1 MRKWSQLIV
10 QHRRIVGFV
19 WLVLFIAGA
28 AAASQVTGRL
38 STQFD
43 VPGAASYQA
52 NLDILRTYGNG
63 AQGYPDAVVITAPA
77 GHTVIE
83 PSVRTGVAESVAAV
97 SALGP
102 FRVASYANT
111 GDTRFISGD
120 AQSEVVLIFLP
131 AYSEADAPP
140 FGPEILQAM
149 RPALPLAS
157 RLYLTGLG
165 ELIAGGTTHAGADV
179 GALTETVL
187 GGLGALVVLVVVFG
201 SLLAFVPLLIAA
213 VAIVTA
219 LLVVFGMTEITS
231 VSFIAEYLIG
241 LIGLGVSID
250 YSLLMVT
257 RWREER
263 ANGRTLDDAIHAAMA
278 TAGRSVLFSGVIVAI
293 GLLALVLVPVP
304 FVRSLG
310 YAGLLI
316 PLVSVA
322 ATLSL
327 LPVLLGTIGP
337 RMEWPRGRSA
347 SGIGR
352 WWTAWARGVVRHRV
366 LGATGALVILVLLG
380 VNALSLQVGEPR
392 ADSLATSGGAT
403 DGLHAM
409 ERAGFPLGI
418 LSPIEVLLP
427 DGSATRIASL
437 ENGGAGVYTSIAP
450 SGPAWHRRGTAVI
463 DVLPTNES
471 STAAGAVAL
480 TGIRRSLLSA
490 DNAAEIGGPAL
501 TLVDESAAFY
511 GNFPLVLL
519 LVGLTTFLLLTRVF
533 RSPIL
538 ALKAVLLNVIS
549 IGATYGVVVLVW
561 QEGHGS
567 QLFWGIPA
575 TGSIVNWGPLMIF
588 AFLFGLSMDYEVFIL
603 TRIREEHDRT
613 GSTTEAIVRGIG
625 RTGRLVT
632 SAALILCLAF
642 ISLSASPETD
652 LKIVATGLA
661 AGIVLDATV
670 VRALLVPALISLLGE
685 WNWWLP
691 NWMATALRIPAA
703 QEGRSAPEP
712 HRESVTTP

>member
-1 MRKWSQLIV
+1 MRGWSQLIV
-10 QHRRIVGFV
+10 QHRRIVGIV

-28 AAASQVTGRL
+28 AAASQVTRRL

-149 RPALPLAS
+149 RPALPHGA

-165 ELIAGGTTHAGADV
+165 ELIAGGTTHPGADV
-179 GALTETVL
+179 GALTETTL
-187 GGLGALVVLVVVFG
+187 GGLGALVVLAVVFG

-263 ANGRTLDDAIHAAMA
+263 ANGRTLDDAIHEAMA

-322 ATLSL
+322 ATLTL
-327 LPVLLGTIGP
+327 LPVLLRTIGP
-337 RMEWPRGRSA
+337 RMEWPRRRTA
-347 SGIGR
+347 SGIGH
-352 WWTAWARGVVRHRV
+352 WWTVWARGVVRHRV
-366 LGATGALVILVLLG
+366 LGATGALIILVLLG
-380 VNALSLQVGEPR
+380 INALSLQVGEPR
-392 ADSLATSGGAT
+392 ADALANSGGAT
-403 DGLHAM
+403 DGLRAL

-418 LSPIEVLLP
+418 LSPVEVLLP
-427 DGSATRIASL
+427 DGGAPRIAIL
-437 ENGGAGVYTSIAP
+437 ENSGAGVFTSIAP
-450 SGPAWHRRGTAVI
+450 SGTAWHRGGTAVI

-471 STAAGAVAL
+471 STTAGAVAL
-480 TGIRRSLLSA
+480 TSIRRSLLSA
-490 DNAAEIGGPAL
+490 NSAAEIGGPAL
-501 TLVDESAAFY
+501 TLVDESSAFY

-519 LVGLTTFLLLTRVF
+519 LVGVTTFLLLTRVF

-538 ALKAVLLNVIS
+538 ALKAVVLNVIS

-613 GSTTEAIVRGIG
+613 GSTTDAIVQGIG

-691 NWMATALRIPAA
+691 NWMARALRIPAA
-703 QEGRSAPEP
+703 RNGTIAPDPQPASAAT
-712 HRESVTTP
+712 S

>member
-1 MRKWSQLIV
+1 
-10 QHRRIVGFV
+10 V

-28 AAASQVTGRL
+28 VAASQVSGRL

-63 AQGYPDAVVITAPA
+63 AQGYPDVVVITAPA
-77 GHTVIE
+77 GHTVSE
-83 PSVRTGVAESVAAV
+83 PSVETGVAQSVAAV
-97 SALGP
+97 SALGR

-111 GDTRFISGD
+111 GDIRFISRH
-120 AQSEVVLIFLP
+120 AQSEVVLVFLP

-140 FGPEILQAM
+140 FGPTIVRAM
-149 RPALPLAS
+149 QPALPHGA

-165 ELIAGGTTHAGADV
+165 ELIAGGTTHPGADV
-179 GALTETVL
+179 GALTETIL
-187 GGLGALVVLVVVFG
+187 GGIGALAVLAVVFG

-219 LLVVFGMTEITS
+219 LLVVFGMTEITT

-263 ANGRTLDDAIHAAMA
+263 AKGSAPDEAIHAAMA

-293 GLLALVLVPVP
+293 GLLALILVPVP

-310 YAGLLI
+310 YAGMLI

-322 ATLSL
+322 ATLTL
-327 LPVLLGTIGP
+327 LPVVLRTIGP
-337 RMEWPRGRSA
+337 RMEWPRRRSS
-347 SGIGR
+347 SGIGH

-366 LGATGALVILVLLG
+366 FGATGALIILVLLG
-380 VNALSLQVGEPR
+380 INALSLQVGEPR
-392 ADSLATSGGAT
+392 ADALANSGGAT
-403 DGLHAM
+403 DGLNAL
-409 ERAGFPLGI
+409 ERAEFPLGI
-418 LSPIEVLLP
+418 LSPVEVLVP
-427 DGSATRIASL
+427 DGADASRIAAVASS
-437 ENGGAGVYTSIAP
+437 GAGVYTTIAP
-450 SGPAWHRRGTAVI
+450 SGTVWHRGGTAVI

-480 TGIRRSLLSA
+480 TSIRRSLVSA
-490 DNAAEIGGPAL
+490 NSAAEIGGPAL
-501 TLVDESAAFY
+501 TLADESSAFY

-519 LVGLTTFLLLTRVF
+519 LVGVTTFLLLTRVF

-567 QLFWGIPA
+567 QVFWGIPA

-613 GSTTEAIVRGIG
+613 GSTTEAIVHGIG

-691 NWMATALRIPAA
+691 NWMASALRIPAPPN
-703 QEGRSAPEP
+703 GRFASEPQPGSAA
-712 HRESVTTP
+712 TP

>member
-1 MRKWSQLIV
+1 MRRWSRVVVL
-10 QHRRIVGFV
+10 HRRIVGFV
-19 WLVLFIAGA
+19 WLVLFTAGT

-43 VPGAASYQA
+43 APGAASYQA
-52 NLDILRTYGNG
+52 NLDILRTQGNG
-63 AQGYPDAVVITAPA
+63 AQGYPDVVVITAPS
-77 GHTVIE
+77 GDTVTDL
-83 PSVRTGVAESVAAV
+83 SVRAAVAESVAAV
-97 SALGP
+97 SARGP

-120 AQSEVVLIFLP
+120 ARSEVVLIFLP

-149 RPALPLAS
+149 RPALPHGA

-179 GALTETVL
+179 GALTETIL
-187 GGLGALVVLVVVFG
+187 GGLGALVVLAVVFG

-263 ANGRTLDDAIHAAMA
+263 ANGRTFDDAIHAAMA

-322 ATLSL
+322 ATLTL
-327 LPVLLGTIGP
+327 LPVLLRAIGP
-337 RMEWPRGRSA
+337 RMEWPRRRSA
-347 SGIGR
+347 SGIGH
-352 WWTAWARGVVRHRV
+352 WWAAWARGVVRHRV
-366 LGATGALVILVLLG
+366 LGATGALVVLVLLG

-392 ADSLATSGGAT
+392 ADSLANSDGAT
-403 DGLHAM
+403 DGLRAL

-418 LSPIEVLLP
+418 LSPVEVLLP
-427 DGSATRIASL
+427 DGNATRIASL
-437 ENGGAGVYTSIAP
+437 ENSDAGVYTSIAP
-450 SGPAWHRRGTAVI
+450 SGPAWHRGGTAVI

-471 STAAGAVAL
+471 STTAGAVAL
-480 TGIRRSLLSA
+480 TSIRRSLVSA
-490 DNAAEIGGPAL
+490 DSAAEVGGPAL
-501 TLVDESAAFY
+501 TLVDESSAFY

-519 LVGLTTFLLLTRVF
+519 LVGITTFLLLTRVF

-567 QLFWGIPA
+567 QALWGIPA

-691 NWMATALRIPAA
+691 NWMARALRIPAVRA
-703 QEGRSAPEP
+703 GRIASDPQREP
-712 HRESVTTP
+712 VATP